1 MYIKKTAILALILL
15 SVCFL
20 PGCKSPSEVAAEK
33 AGEKIIENATGNKID
48 IDGDKMT
55 IEGEDGTQI
64 TMGDNKW
71 PTDKLAKE
79 IPQMEK
85 GTVYYVANTDDFW
98 TIMLNE
104 VKESD
109 FEDYLAKVESAGFSA
124 EKTVYSDAANSI
136 YTAKNDKGISIQLN
150 YDLGV
155 EGLSFTVVKEEPN
168 V

>member
-1 MYIKKTAILALILL
+1 
-15 SVCFL
+15 
-20 PGCKSPSEVAAEK
+20 
-33 AGEKIIENATGNKID
+33 
-48 IDGDKMT
+48 
-55 IEGEDGTQI
+55 
-64 TMGDNKW
+64 
-71 PTDKLAKE
+71 
-79 IPQMEK
+79 MEK
-85 GTVYYVANTDDFW
+85 GTVYYVANTDDFC

-124 EKTVYSDAANSI
+124 EKTVYSDATNSI

-150 YDLGV
+150 YDLGA